1 MNALVQRFRT
11 LPRAARWAVFAG
23 AILVAYFAV
32 VEPVIDR
39 INTTASRADD
49 RESALVALAKDP
61 IGAQSSEVAL
71 GVRKFGAVE
80 LPGDP
85 EVRSVAF
92 NRRVV
97 EVLSKHRIRNDT
109 STTRTMPLGAGPL
122 KSAYTE
128 EERIDRLVREVQF
141 SATPEE
147 LAAVI
152 ADLESSP
159 EVAAV
164 SRVQLRRGDNQ
175 DTAARQLKV
184 TLAVETWVVN
194 RRGGRAR

>member
-1 MNALVQRFRT
+1 M
-11 LPRAARWAVFAG
+11 FAG
-23 AILVAYFAV
+23 AVVLAYFVV
-32 VEPVIDR
+32 VERVIDR
-39 INTTASRADD
+39 INAASARADD
-49 RESALVALAKDP
+49 REIALAVLAKDP

-97 EVLSKHRIRNDT
+97 EVLSKHKIRNDA
-109 STTRTMPLGAGPL
+109 STTRTMPLGNGPL

-128 EERIDRLVREVQF
+128 EERIDRIVREVQF

-159 EVAAV
+159 EVASV

-194 RRGGRAR
+194 RRGGRPR